1 MNRPTDIA
9 QPGTPVP
16 SPAGSAPVS
25 EGTGPELEAIRWIQD
40 EVRAGRPLP
49 AAEVHTTA
57 ASLHLSMRR
66 DGRLTMP
73 LVPVGGMADYLA
85 VHALNVALLAMALA
99 EYVDFD
105 SDATRR
111 VGAAALLHDI
121 GMTRLPMEL
130 IAKPGQISAVE
141 RDRIKEHPAE
151 GARIILAADPSLEL
165 AATVAYEHHLKVDG
179 SGYPRLTYPRPAH
192 YVSRL
197 VQLCDI
203 YHALR
208 SPRPFRQP
216 WPRDIIHSFL
226 NERAGFE
233 FHPALAA
240 ALTRMTQQLDPPSW
254 AGPPAARDPSGI
266 ASSV

>member
-1 MNRPTDIA
+1 MSTEA
-9 QPGTPVP
+9 GTV
-16 SPAGSAPVS
+16 
-25 EGTGPELEAIRWIQD
+25 
-40 EVRAGRPLP
+40 
-49 AAEVHTTA
+49 TA
-57 ASLHLSMRR
+57 APTSNASAVSLAVEIEVVCGIQQEAREGRRLPVGDVFTVVSATHVAMRPE
-66 DGRLTMP
+66 GRLSLP
-73 LVPVGGMADYLA
+73 LVPVDDMTQYLA
-85 VHALNVALLAMALA
+85 VHALNVSMLAMALA

-105 SDATRR
+105 TDATRR
-111 VGAAALLHDI
+111 IGVAALLHDI
-121 GMTRLPMEL
+121 GMTRMPVEL

-141 RDRIKEHPAE
+141 RERIKDHPVE
-151 GARIILAADPSLEL
+151 GARIIMASDASLEL

-179 SGYPRLTYPRPAH
+179 SGYPKLTFPRPGH

-216 WPRDIIHSFL
+216 WPRDIIYSFL

-240 ALTRMTQQLDPPSW
+240 ALTRMTQQLDP
-254 AGPPAARDPSGI
+254 
-266 ASSV
+266 

>member
-1 MNRPTDIA
+1 MSRPTDIA
-9 QPGTPVP
+9 KGAGASSPDTAESHVAPGL
-16 SPAGSAPVS
+16 A
-25 EGTGPELEAIRWIQD
+25 PELMAMRWLQN
-40 EVRAGRPLP
+40 EVREGRPLP
-49 AAEVHTTA
+49 VIEVSTVAAT
-57 ASLHLSMRR
+57 LHVTMRAE
-66 DGRLTMP
+66 GRLGLP
-73 LVPVGGMADYLA
+73 LLAVADMDDYLA
-85 VHALNVALLAMALA
+85 VHALNVAMLAMALS

-105 SDATRR
+105 TDATRKIG
-111 VGAAALLHDI
+111 VAALLHDI
-121 GMTRLPMEL
+121 GMTRLPPEL

-141 RDRIKEHPAE
+141 RERIKEHPVE
-151 GARIILAADPSLEL
+151 GARIIIGSDPSLEL

-179 SGYPRLTYPRPAH
+179 SGYPRLTYPRPGH

-216 WPRDIIHSFL
+216 WPRDIIYSFL

-240 ALTRMTQQLDPPSW
+240 ALTRMTQQLDPP
-254 AGPPAARDPSGI
+254 A
-266 ASSV
+266 